1 MAMIIVWSRYDYWGG
16 YMGLLDPFGNSKI
29 PASGLDEVRLLNSD
43 VQLLV
48 AQPGD
53 ELPIPDA
60 APRLN
65 LTYTSGQTMNTS
77 VHLSNWGAADIKDA
91 VLRWRVETVTAPDGV
106 AGRIVCKGEATVALA
121 TAHPNLTMVTNVSC
135 VLPNLDAPNASAA
148 PMPALSLRLNATLS
162 DSQGTLAT
170 NAWRARLYPNLLPE
184 AVPPNRTVY
193 APRSLCS
200 LFPVGGINCAGGIPS
215 IGFSASANDVFVA
228 DYLSASLLQKASQGA
243 TVVVFLDGSPQSIP
257 FNNGDDALVM
267 LPSQQAFW
275 KPSWWSGERDFNF
288 NQGRVVYKNY
298 SFLETLAPE
307 GWADES
313 WFSLIDNGAE
323 FLTDLLPAPVD
334 VLVRSVVT
342 GCLSLGNAP
351 GPNGHTQTTGLSLL
365 WQVGIQGTSQQ
376 TAGKTGGT
384 LIVSGLNLIHSGNS
398 WNNGARTV
406 PHPDSAWMLRQL
418 MQYAY
423 TQPVSKAKMSFT
435 LEQQPGHWPAV
446 SAVLNA
452 TNSSTA
458 RSRPVHAAV

>member
-215 IGFSASANDVFVA
+215 IGFGASANDVFVA

-243 TVVVFLDGSPQSIP
+243 TVKWRYFLDLRAVRLANPKGIT
-257 FNNGDDALVM
+257 V
-267 LPSQQAFW
+267 
-275 KPSWWSGERDFNF
+275 SG
-288 NQGRVVYKNY
+288 
-298 SFLETLAPE
+298 
-307 GWADES
+307 
-313 WFSLIDNGAE
+313 
-323 FLTDLLPAPVD
+323 
-334 VLVRSVVT
+334 
-342 GCLSLGNAP
+342 GCLPRRQPAIDPL
-351 GPNGHTQTTGLSLL
+351 
-365 WQVGIQGTSQQ
+365 QQ
-376 TAGKTGGT
+376 RRRC
-384 LIVSGLNLIHSGNS
+384 
-398 WNNGARTV
+398 AR
-406 PHPDSAWMLRQL
+406 
-418 MQYAY
+418 
-423 TQPVSKAKMSFT
+423 
-435 LEQQPGHWPAV
+435 
-446 SAVLNA
+446 
-452 TNSSTA
+452 
-458 RSRPVHAAV
+458 HAAVSTGILEAVVVER